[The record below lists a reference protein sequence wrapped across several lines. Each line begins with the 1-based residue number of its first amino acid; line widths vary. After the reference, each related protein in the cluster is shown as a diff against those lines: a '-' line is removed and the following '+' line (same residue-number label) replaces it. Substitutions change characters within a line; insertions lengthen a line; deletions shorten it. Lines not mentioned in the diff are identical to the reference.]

1 LYYLADE
8 LKEYDPAY
16 FKGCVSSRKII
27 DKINI
32 QTNQYIF
39 ACKTQKG
46 WEIKNKDYKKA
57 KLLMRKK
64 YVDENIPK
72 MIPGIDKNE
81 ANKMYDVEVEPDIL
95 ELNDEEKFKDDDGNV
110 IDVEVRGERNY
121 DRCYFKVDDISKGFN
136 IKNIQITIKQEHT
149 QYKEDMHYKYF
160 NNKKQNI
167 VHNSHNK
174 YSTYTK
180 KMFLTYKGMVR
191 LLYCSRSKNVEKFQD
206 WATKILFTHHM
217 GTCEQKDVLS
227 SSLLGISSSTIKE
240 VFRTCSN
247 KTPVVYLFSIGSAK
261 KLLKDDTHGKDIL
274 LCKFGCTYDISRRTG
289 EHENNFKKEY
299 GDKME
304 FSSLLYSI
312 IDPKYIFDAEGSVKD
327 YFKSDKLN
335 KDDKSETILIDKKN
349 ISKIRQYYK
358 MVQNQYIGR
367 YKEMNDQISRLE
379 KELEKEKHEKELERE
394 KHEKENME
402 HKFILEREKHEKE
415 LEREKHEKENVEHK
429 FLLEKEKHE
438 KEILKMRL
446 EIMELKCSNK

>member
-32 QTNQYIF
+32 QTDQYIF

-81 ANKMYDVEVEPDIL
+81 ANKMYDVEVAPDIL

-121 DRCYFKVDDISKGFN
+121 DRCYFKVDDIAKGFK
-136 IKNIQITIKQEHT
+136 IPDIQRTILRDHT
-149 QYKEDMHYKYF
+149 QYYHNLHYEYF
-160 NNKKQNI
+160 NNKKVDI
-167 VHNSHNK
+167 VRNSHNK
-174 YSTYTK
+174 NSTYTK

-358 MVQNQYIGR
+358 MIQNQYIGR
-367 YKEMNDQISRLE
+367 YKEMNDQISRLDKELEKEKHEKEIMEHKILLEREKHE
-379 KELEKEKHEKELERE
+379 KELEKEKHEKE
-394 KHEKENME
+394 NME
-402 HKFILEREKHEKE
+402 HKFLLEREKHEKE
-415 LEREKHEKENVEHK
+415 LEREKHEKE
-429 FLLEKEKHE
+429 
-438 KEILKMRL
+438 ILKMRL
-446 EIMELKCSNK
+446 EIVELKYHNN